1 MTNLFG
7 NWANVSLHLRLLK
20 TNITGIFLS
29 FFLFFYP
36 LTHFIS
42 HDSFNL
48 THLNNRIKEQKMLK
62 LRWTDHS
69 DALDTEA
76 RLTADVFGHFRLKM
90 VWNRLSETR
99 KNT

>member
-48 THLNNRIKEQKMLK
+48 THFNNRIKEQKMRSNYVGRIILMPSIPK
-62 LRWTDHS
+62 L
-69 DALDTEA
+69 
-76 RLTADVFGHFRLKM
+76 V
-90 VWNRLSETR
+90 
-99 KNT
+99 

>member
-1 MTNLFG
+1 MLRY
-7 NWANVSLHLRLLK
+7 SL
-20 TNITGIFLS
+20 S
-29 FFLFFYP
+29 YP
-36 LTHFIS
+36 LTHFLS

-62 LRWTDHS
+62 LRWTVHSDALDTDS